1 MSHKTV
7 FIEMIPSLDSGF
19 FSLSLFDMN
28 SLIGVVNFCRY
39 VFMSALSGAQ
49 HIFVG
54 QNSSEVNHS
63 L

>member
-7 FIEMIPSLDSGF
+7 FIEMIPALDSGF
-19 FSLSLFDMN
+19 FFFLFDMN

-39 VFMSALSGAQ
+39 VFMSALSGGAQ

>member
-7 FIEMIPSLDSGF
+7 FIEMIPALDSGF
-19 FSLSLFDMN
+19 FFFLFDMN

-54 QNSSEVNHS
+54 QNYSEVNHS